1 MWPNF
6 FTTSLSLHHLFPKS
20 VCNHHKLYLIQ
31 IETMHSIIC
40 TDTEKQHNN
49 SVIPSVYPFI
59 CPVKQCF
66 VSKWEAN
73 QMESLLMS
81 PGLLMSASFL
91 HLEQA
96 HTQTVS
102 QWSVASISP
111 IVSLSVSFRTLSMKL
126 YENITFVQS
135 LTKFIRQSNMF

>member
-6 FTTSLSLHHLFPKS
+6 FTTSLSQHHLFPKS
-20 VCNHHKLYLIQ
+20 VCNHDKLYLFQ
-31 IETMHSIIC
+31 IETVLSIIC

-49 SVIPSVYPFI
+49 SVFPSVYPFI

-73 QMESLLMS
+73 QTESLLMS

-96 HTQTVS
+96 RTQRVS
-102 QWSVASISP
+102 QWTVVSISL

-126 YENITFVQS
+126 YENISFVQT
-135 LTKFIRQSNMF
+135 LTQFIRQSNLF